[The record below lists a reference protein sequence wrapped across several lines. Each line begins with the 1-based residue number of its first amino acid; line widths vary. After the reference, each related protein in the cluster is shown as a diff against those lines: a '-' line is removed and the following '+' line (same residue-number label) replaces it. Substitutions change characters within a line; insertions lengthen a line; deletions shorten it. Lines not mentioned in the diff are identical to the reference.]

1 MKIAVCWE
9 RVNEISVKELLEM
22 AEDGYEFILQDG
34 RISGIF
40 VPGLENQ
47 EKWKGKW
54 DGNQRKKEEPATE
67 IDLEDISVNHVRYLK
82 ELEVMVRMAAYG
94 AEREWESETGMIL
107 MLISGCLEKLVE
119 SGTELKNMFAQYFAN
134 REKCR
139 EETADVIL

>member
-1 MKIAVCWE
+1 ME
-9 RVNEISVKELLEM
+9 RKVGWKLE
-22 AEDGYEFILQDG
+22 
-34 RISGIF
+34 
-40 VPGLENQ
+40 
-47 EKWKGKW
+47 
-54 DGNQRKKEEPATE
+54 KKRRACYR
-67 IDLEDISVNHVRYLK
+67 DRLEDISVNHVRYLK

-94 AEREWESETGMIL
+94 AEREWESETEMIL

>member
-1 MKIAVCWE
+1 MSSSCRMEGYPEFSFRGWRTRRNGKE
-9 RVNEISVKELLEM
+9 SGMEIRE
-22 AEDGYEFILQDG
+22 
-34 RISGIF
+34 
-40 VPGLENQ
+40 
-47 EKWKGKW
+47 
-54 DGNQRKKEEPATE
+54 KKEEPVTE

-82 ELEVMVRMAAYG
+82 ELEVIVRMAAYG

-119 SGTELKNMFAQYFAN
+119 SGTELKNMLAQYFAN